1 MVIRESILGSRLAS
15 NWGWVVA
22 RGVAGIIFGVLALAW
37 PGATFMS
44 LLMFFAVFVFFEGV
58 ANVISAVSGGRADEP
73 MWGTLLLEGLL
84 SIGLA
89 VLAVLAPARM
99 ALAVVWTIGFWAMIT
114 GALRIGAAI
123 RLRKLIEHEWLMV
136 LSGLAAI
143 AFGAL
148 LLFRPMAGAVVML
161 WWLGAYEIVFG
172 ITMLAVGF
180 RLRSELH
187 HHEPRGR
194 QRIGEHRAHQS
205 A

>member
-58 ANVISAVSGGRADEP
+58 ANVISAVSGGRGDEP

-99 ALAVVWTIGFWAMIT
+99 AIAVVWTIGFWAMIT

-143 AFGAL
+143 GFGAL

-161 WWLGAYEIVFG
+161 WWLGAYEVVFG

-187 HHEPRGR
+187 HHEPGGR
-194 QRIGEHRAHQS
+194 QRIGEHHAHQS

>member
-1 MVIRESILGSRLAS
+1 MVIRESISGSRLAA
-15 NWGWVVA
+15 NWGWIVA
-22 RGVAGIIFGVLALAW
+22 RGVAGVIFGVLALAW

-58 ANVISAVSGGRADEP
+58 ANVISAVSGGRTSEP

-84 SIGLA
+84 SMGLA

-99 ALAVVWTIGFWAMIT
+99 AIAVVWTIGLWAMIT
-114 GALRIGAAI
+114 GGLRIGAAI

-136 LSGLAAI
+136 LSGVAAI

-161 WWLGAYEIVFG
+161 WWLGAYELVFG

-187 HHEPRGR
+187 HHEPGGR
-194 QRIGEHRAHQS
+194 QRISEHHAHQS